1 MLIAKPSG
9 AEEVFDFFRIFF
21 DRYSKQVA
29 SYISVTQKNTIMRR
43 EKIINYDVLMERIS
57 IYARTAGRVTTRP
70 VLLLYYVMIN
80 KETPWKDKMLVFS
93 TLSYL
98 VLPIDIL
105 DAKRLPIIGWF
116 DEIASLSV
124 TYQKVCKNITPE
136 IEAKVDGLLD
146 KWFPEYAEY
155 LELIEK

>member
-1 MLIAKPSG
+1 
-9 AEEVFDFFRIFF
+9 
-21 DRYSKQVA
+21 
-29 SYISVTQKNTIMRR
+29 MRK
-43 EKIINYDVLMERIS
+43 ENIINYSALWDRIGE
-57 IYARTAGRVTTRP
+57 YARKAGRITTRP
-70 VLLLYYVMIN
+70 VLLLYYVMKS
-80 KETPWKDKMLVFS
+80 KETPWKDKMLIFS

-136 IEAKVDGLLD
+136 MEAKVDAILD
-146 KWFPEYAEY
+146 RWFPGHAEY
-155 LELIEK
+155 VELPA

>member
-1 MLIAKPSG
+1 MGRA
-9 AEEVFDFFRIFF
+9 R
-21 DRYSKQVA
+21 
-29 SYISVTQKNTIMRR
+29 
-43 EKIINYDVLMERIS
+43 IINYDVLMERIS
-57 IYARTAGRVTTRP
+57 EYTRTAGRVTTRP
-70 VLLLYYVMIN
+70 VLLLYFVMKS

-136 IEAKVDGLLD
+136 IEAKVDSILD
-146 KWFPEYAEY
+146 KWFPTYAESV
-155 LELIEK
+155 ELIDE